1 MTPCNATT
9 ITGSTLRQTGLST
22 LLCALLLAAAPVEAK
37 IYRCKDATGR
47 VITSDRPIPECL
59 NREQSLLGSSGI
71 VRKRLKPRKTE
82 NELAQERKER
92 AALAAKEKAREE
104 QLKADRALVGR
115 YPDRKAHDAKR
126 ELSLAPVRQT
136 IIMAEQN
143 LKLLQ
148 QSREKLDEQLEFY
161 PDRTRMPGSLR
172 SRNEKNLEAIAAQQ
186 KLVRAKAREIER
198 INHRY
203 NEELI
208 KLRTLWQQRDTDAQ
222 TKPGRLSASSQKS
235 L

>member
-1 MTPCNATT
+1 MSFCKPATT
-9 ITGSTLRQTGLST
+9 TGGTLLRQSGLYV
-22 LLCALLLAAAPVEAK
+22 LLCAALLAAAPVEAK

-59 NREQSLLGSSGI
+59 NREQSLLGRSGI
-71 VRKRLKPRKTE
+71 VRKRLKPKKTE

-104 QLKADRALVGR
+104 QRKAERALVGR
-115 YPDRKAHDAKR
+115 YPSKKEHDAKR

-143 LKLLQ
+143 LKLLK

-172 SRNEKNLEAIAAQQ
+172 SRNEKNLQAIAAQR
-186 KLVRAKAREIER
+186 KLVRSKAREIER

-208 KLRTLWQQRDTDAQ
+208 KLLTLWQQRDADEQAKRD
-222 TKPGRLSASSQKS
+222 KPSDRQ
-235 L
+235 

>member
-1 MTPCNATT
+1 M
-9 ITGSTLRQTGLST
+9 
-22 LLCALLLAAAPVEAK
+22 LLCAALLAVTPPAEAK

-59 NREQSLLGSSGI
+59 NREQSLLGRSGI
-71 VRKRLKPRKTE
+71 VRKRLKPKKTE
-82 NELAQERKER
+82 NELAQERRQR
-92 AALAAKEKAREE
+92 AALAAKEKAEEE
-104 QLKADRALVGR
+104 QRKADRALVGR
-115 YPDRKAHDAKR
+115 YPTRKAHDAKR

-143 LKLLQ
+143 LKLLK
-148 QSREKLDEQLEFY
+148 QSREKLDEQLDFY
-161 PDRTRMPGSLR
+161 PDKNRMPGALR
-172 SRNEKNLEAIAAQQ
+172 SRNEKNLQAIAAQQ

-208 KLRTLWQQRDTDAQ
+208 KLRALWQQRDADEQ
-222 TKPGRLSASSQKS
+222 TKRDKSSDRQQN